1 MMTPYYLRKRLP
13 TAKIGFFLHIPWP
26 SSEIYR
32 SLPVRDQV
40 LTGLLASDIIGFQ
53 SFAYARHFMSCCTR
67 ILGLKV
73 NDRGILL
80 ADGRMVRIEVMP
92 IGIDSEY
99 WINLVS
105 SSDTQKSIQELKTS
119 FQGKKIIASRY
130 PINHKIC

>member
-1 MMTPYYLRKRLP
+1 MMAPYYLRKRLP

-73 NDRGILL
+73 YDKGIQL
-80 ADGRMVRIEVMP
+80 ADGRLVRIEVMP

-99 WINLVS
+99 WLKLVQKPE
-105 SSDTQKSIQELKTS
+105 TQEKIKELKTS
-119 FQGKKIIASRY
+119 FQGKKIIASR
-130 PINHKIC
+130 